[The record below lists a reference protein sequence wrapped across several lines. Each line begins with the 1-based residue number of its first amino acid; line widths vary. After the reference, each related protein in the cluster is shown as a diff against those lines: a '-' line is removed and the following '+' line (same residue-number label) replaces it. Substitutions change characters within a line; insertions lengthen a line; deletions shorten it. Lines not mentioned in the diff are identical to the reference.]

1 MTAPSRPAS
10 DLALLDAAR
19 EYSTAAV
26 MFHALVAARFGLSAT
41 DLKALDLLQRS
52 GPLAAGEIAAQTGLA
67 TASVTALLDRL
78 ARRQLVRRQRDR
90 ADRRRV
96 VVTLT
101 PKLEATIA
109 PLFAGLGRRMVE
121 RFRRLTGAERDLLAD
136 FLLGSAREMRE
147 EAARLPRR
155 ERPSR

>member
-109 PLFAGLGRRMVE
+109 PLFAGLGRRMLE
-121 RFRRLTGAERDLLAD
+121 RIRRYSSAERALLAG
-136 FLLGSAREMRE
+136 FLTTSAREMRE
-147 EAARLPRR
+147 EAAKLPRG
-155 ERPSR
+155 ERRAR